1 MASVWFRLLFW
12 ISLITFVFGQD
23 APSSGADECASQ
35 PIEDYNMPM
44 RIGSLF
50 IILITSALGVFSPM
64 ILHHISPY
72 DHGGVRD
79 WILTVGKFF
88 GTGVILATAFV
99 HMLPDAMENFSSKCL
114 TAGWLSY
121 GAFAGVFCM
130 LASFALQLLE
140 LVAFSRMQTIRKA
153 KKQNNGGEESAKPTL
168 ENHTDDATYIGHV
181 HSAGFL
187 EDEEEAFKHIGTFI
201 LELGIMMHSVII
213 GITLSVTDNDEFK
226 TLLIALVFHQFFEG
240 IALGTRI
247 NELNYKSWGKPVVM
261 GLVYIVTTPVGV
273 AIGIGIHSSF
283 NPNSYSSVLSQA
295 ILDSLSAGIL
305 LYNAYVSL
313 MSMEISHSA
322 RFHGSALSRKIVCF
336 LSMYIGAGLMSLIG
350 EWA

>member
-1 MASVWFRLLFW
+1 MV
-12 ISLITFVFGQD
+12 
-23 APSSGADECASQ
+23 
-35 PIEDYNMPM
+35 
-44 RIGSLF
+44 
-50 IILITSALGVFSPM
+50 
-64 ILHHISPY
+64 LHRISPY
-72 DHGGVRD
+72 AHGGVRD

-99 HMLPDAMENFSSKCL
+99 HMLPDAMENFSSPCL

-130 LASFALQLLE
+130 IASFALQLLE
-140 LVAFSRMQTIRKA
+140 LAAFSRMQAMQKSKQKQSTGDEPAKA
-153 KKQNNGGEESAKPTL
+153 SLDSRTNTPTY
-168 ENHTDDATYIGHV
+168 AGHI

-187 EDEEEAFKHIGTFI
+187 ESDDETFRHIGTFI

-213 GITLSVTDNDEFK
+213 GITLSVTANDEFK

-247 NELNYKSWGKPVVM
+247 NELKFKSWGKPLVM

-273 AIGIGIHSSF
+273 AIGIGIHSTF

-322 RFHGSALSRKIVCF
+322 QFHESSAKRKIVCF
-336 LSMYIGAGLMSLIG
+336 LSMYVGAGLMSLIG